1 MTLTAP
7 PPASIQ
13 PAMTS
18 LRRTAIAAG
27 VLYLISYVSLPTL
40 FLHTQVL
47 TDPNYIAGPG
57 PDRPIL
63 VGALFEVIVA
73 LAGVGTA
80 VALYPVVKRQHEGL
94 ALGFVGSR
102 TLDGAAIIAGV
113 VSLLSVVTLRQAGA
127 GAAPW

>member
-1 MTLTAP
+1 MGNF
-7 PPASIQ
+7 SE
-13 PAMTS
+13 
-18 LRRTAIAAG
+18 RHH
-27 VLYLISYVSLPTL
+27 YLISFVSLPTL
-40 FLHTQVL
+40 FLYTQVL

-94 ALGFVGSR
+94 ALARCFHGGPV
-102 TLDGAAIIAGV
+102 
-113 VSLLSVVTLRQAGA
+113 
-127 GAAPW
+127 